1 MSTLRVIKIT
11 NKDDDGPV
19 EFTKGAILPANQ
31 QIINSDT
38 LQTAIEVS
46 TSTGVVTATSFHG
59 SGIGITGLSG
69 TSTGLALGLIFIG

>member
-31 QIINSDT
+31 QIINSST

-59 SGIGITGLSG
+59 SGIGLTGLTG